1 MFIGNSYTYVN
12 DLPGVF
18 SELSS
23 SVGRHADCEMIAG
36 GGMRFIVN
44 DNTVYT
50 STADFKSP
58 TNRERFATL
67 QRTKAEADGMAEKLD
82 AMRREYSSADARTQ
96 RRTAPVIVKAE
107 RQLEK
112 LREYIREAEK
122 EIRNTENML
131 INNGR

>member
-1 MFIGNSYTYVN
+1 MEIQIQ
-12 DLPGVF
+12 DL
-18 SELSS
+18 
-23 SVGRHADCEMIAG
+23 I
-36 GGMRFIVN
+36 
-44 DNTVYT
+44 T
-50 STADFKSP
+50 SIKTDGIEKAKAETAEIISK
-58 TNRERFATL
+58 A
-67 QRTKAEADGMAEKLD
+67 KAEADGMAEKLD